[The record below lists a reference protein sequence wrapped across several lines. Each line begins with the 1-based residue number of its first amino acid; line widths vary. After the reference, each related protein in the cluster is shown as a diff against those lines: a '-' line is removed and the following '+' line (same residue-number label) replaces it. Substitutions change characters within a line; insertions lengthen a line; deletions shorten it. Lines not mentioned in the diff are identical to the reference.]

1 MAYIRVDHRQ
11 LEKAASTID
20 SYIVK
25 HKKKMQTIDQSIDS
39 LNAQWQGSDYAQL
52 QNEWRQMNASDSTS
66 ARMIKTLDN
75 YADFVRFSANKYK
88 SAQANA
94 INTAG
99 RLPRY

>member
-1 MAYIRVDHRQ
+1 MQKAVGNITFKIRN
-11 LEKAASTID
+11 LNL
-20 SYIVK
+20 
-25 HKKKMQTIDQSIDS
+25 KKSHQSIDS
-39 LNAQWQGSDYAQL
+39 LNVQWQGSDYAQL

-66 ARMIKTLDN
+66 ARMIKSLDN
-75 YADFVRFSANKYK
+75 YADFLRFSANKYK